1 MLEVSVAFRRGAL
14 GLDIEASFGSGIT
27 GVFGPSGSGKS
38 TFLNLV
44 SGLLRPDRGRIS
56 INGETLFD
64 SDRRINIP
72 AHKRRIGYVFQDSL
86 LFPHLNVKSNL
97 LYGHR
102 PGSVTLDDC
111 ISLLRLEPLLARS
124 VRNLSGGEKQRVAI
138 GRALLS
144 SPRLLLMD
152 EPLANL
158 DAPHKREILPY
169 IERLSSQFGIPLIY
183 VTHAAEELAR
193 IANNVAVIKAGR
205 LVAYG
210 PPAKALHIL
219 DAHDRFGRI
228 SILTATRGRYDPHYD
243 ITELVS
249 PAGPISIAGQA
260 PGSDGTLRILVHATE
275 VTLALSKPHGI
286 SARTVLEGNVSNI
299 EITSDPV
306 AFANVSLHGSEQLT
320 AAITRKALDDLN
332 LKAGDSVYCL
342 LKSVSIDER
351 WFPAP

>member
-1 MLEVSVAFRRGAL
+1 MLEASVAYRRGT
-14 GLDIEASFGSGIT
+14 LDLEIDAAFGSGIT
-27 GVFGPSGSGKS
+27 GVFGPSGSGKT

-44 SGLLRPDRGRIS
+44 SGLLRPDRGRITVA
-56 INGETLFD
+56 GESLFD
-64 SDRRINIP
+64 SESRIDIP
-72 AHKRRIGYVFQDSL
+72 AHRRGIGYVFQDSL

-97 LYGHR
+97 LYGFR
-102 PGSVTLDDC
+102 TGFVKLDDC
-111 ISLLRLEPLLARS
+111 VSLLKLEPLLTRS

-144 SPRLLLMD
+144 SPSLLLMD

-169 IERLSSQFGIPLIY
+169 IERLSAQFGIPLIY

-193 IANNVAVIKAGR
+193 IASNVAVIKSGR
-205 LVAYG
+205 LSAYG
-210 PPAKALHIL
+210 PPAKTLHTI

-228 SILTATRGRYDPHYD
+228 SILTAKRGRYDPHYD

-249 PAGPISIAGQA
+249 PAGSISIAGQA

-275 VTLALSKPHGI
+275 VTLALSKPQGI
-286 SARTVLEGNVSNI
+286 SARTALKGKVANI
-299 EITSDPV
+299 EITREPV
-306 AFANVSLHGSEQLT
+306 AFADVALRGGERLT
-320 AAITRKALDDLN
+320 AAITRKALDDLR
-332 LKAGDSVYCL
+332 LKTGDAVYCL

>member
-1 MLEVSVAFRRGAL
+1 MLEASITYRRGAL
-14 GLDIEASFGSGIT
+14 DLEIDAVFGSGIT
-27 GVFGPSGSGKS
+27 GVFGPSGSGKT

-44 SGLLRPDRGRIS
+44 SGLLRPDRGRITVA
-56 INGETLFD
+56 GETLFD
-64 SDRRINIP
+64 SESRIELP
-72 AHKRRIGYVFQDSL
+72 AHRRRIGYVFQDSL

-97 LYGHR
+97 LYGFR
-102 PGSVTLDDC
+102 TGSAKLDDC
-111 ISLLRLEPLLARS
+111 VSLLKLEPLLTRS

-138 GRALLS
+138 GRALLF

-169 IERLSSQFGIPLIY
+169 IEQLSAQFGIPLIY

-193 IANNVAVIKAGR
+193 IAGNIAVIKSGR

-210 PPAKALHIL
+210 PSAKTLHTL
-219 DAHDRFGRI
+219 DTHDRFGRF
-228 SILTATRGRYDPHYD
+228 SILTAKRGRYDPHYG

-275 VTLALSKPHGI
+275 VTLALSKPQGI
-286 SARTVLEGNVSNI
+286 SARTALEGKVANI
-299 EITSDPV
+299 EITTGPV
-306 AFANVSLHGSEQLT
+306 ALADVALRGGELLT

-332 LKAGDSVYCL
+332 FKTGDTVYCL